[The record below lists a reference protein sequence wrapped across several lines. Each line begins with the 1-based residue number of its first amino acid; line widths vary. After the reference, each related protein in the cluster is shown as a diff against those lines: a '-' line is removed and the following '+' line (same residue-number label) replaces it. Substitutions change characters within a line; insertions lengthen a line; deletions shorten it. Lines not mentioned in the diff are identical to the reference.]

1 MASRKTA
8 PPSTPRTRSR
18 YTSAASSAVDT
29 QLERYRSMRDFNLT
43 AEPSGASRTTNTFAL
58 RKPTVSR
65 GLPFVIQK
73 HAASHLHYDFRL
85 SWGGILKSWA
95 IAKGPSYNPQ
105 ERRLAVEVEDHPLE
119 YGGFEG
125 IIPEGQYGGGTV
137 MIWDQGTWCPQLGSE
152 NVDACL
158 RSGHL
163 KFEMNGS
170 KLKGKWALIRM
181 SSHSADESDASAK
194 PHWLLIKEH
203 DKYERG
209 PGDPAITDERPNSA
223 ITGRSIPQIAAAHDH
238 VWGSANAD
246 PALDPAH
253 PTASSPHRTI
263 AKSKPGPHRPPAI
276 SLDALP
282 REHQPDFIAPQLALE
297 ATAAPTTGDWLRE
310 LKLDGYRIQARKSA
324 ADVTLLTRKGLDW
337 THRMPAVAAAIAQL
351 PAHDCTL
358 DGEVVVLAPDGNSSF
373 ALLQASFQDA
383 QAHPLTYFIFDL
395 LHLDGH
401 STRDLTLRERKQL
414 LIQLLPPHDATLRLS
429 EDIPGDGESVFHQAC
444 KLHAEGIIS
453 KRADAPY
460 RSIRSADWLKSKC
473 LREQE
478 FVIAGFTLSR
488 EGPDRI
494 GSLLLGYY
502 QPPAHGKRQ
511 PAKLIYAGRTGT
523 GFTQQ
528 LRRDLLTRLVQFR
541 VPEPAFDHVPPD
553 AMRGAF
559 WVRPALV
566 AQVRFATWTSDN
578 LVRQAA
584 FLGLR
589 EDKSPSE
596 VTRESPSVA
605 PTPKNAAPQP
615 KHESPQP
622 KSPKSRTPRTR
633 ASLRPKTL
641 QNFSLAAPRPKSKP
655 TTAPPTL
662 TLTHPDKI
670 LDPETGLTKQQ
681 LADYYAA
688 IADRMF
694 PHIAN
699 RPLSLVRCP
708 DGTGKPCFFQKHINT
723 SLPPGIHTIAIS
735 DKTSAQPEPYIT
747 LDTPQAILAFAQFDA
762 LEIHP
767 WGCTNKHLEHPDRL
781 IFDLDPDPTLPWLTL
796 AAAAAEVRQRLK
808 NVGLESFLKL
818 TGGKGLHV
826 VAPIE
831 PTITWAELKSAAH
844 TLVLSM
850 QRDNPS
856 LYLAKM
862 TKSSRTGKIFL
873 DYLRNQR
880 GATAVA
886 PYSPRA
892 TPGAHVSLPLAW
904 SALNQPSHPI
914 FSVHNL
920 DAWRNRLRTDP
931 WKSLLTTHQ
940 QLHPHHFTA
949 L

>member
-1 MASRKTA
+1 MATRKSDT
-8 PPSTPRTRSR
+8 SSITRKHPA
-18 YTSAASSAVDT
+18 TAASSAVDA
-29 QLERYRSMRDFNLT
+29 QLAHYRSMRDFNLT
-43 AEPSGASRTTNTFAL
+43 AEPSGTSTVSNSVGA
-58 RKPTVSR
+58 RKPGTAR

-73 HAASHLHYDFRL
+73 HDASHLHYDFRL
-85 SWGGILKSWA
+85 AWGGVLKSWA
-95 IAKGPSYNPQ
+95 VAKGPSYNPQ
-105 ERRLAVEVEDHPLE
+105 DRRLAVEVEDHPLE

-137 MIWDQGTWCPQLGSE
+137 MIWDQGSWWPQLGSE
-152 NVDACL
+152 NVEACL

-163 KFEMNGS
+163 KFEINGS
-170 KLKGKWALIRM
+170 KMKGKWALIRM
-181 SSHSADESDASAK
+181 NSHSADEPDTGIKS
-194 PHWLLIKEH
+194 HWLLIKEH

-223 ITGRSIPQIAAAHDH
+223 ITGRSIPQIAAARDH
-238 VWGSANAD
+238 VWGAAD
-246 PALDPAH
+246 PDAD
-253 PTASSPHRTI
+253 ASSASPSHSN
-263 AKSKPGPHRPPAI
+263 APKSKPRSHHAAAI

-282 REHQPDFIAPQLALE
+282 RESQPDFIAPQLALE
-297 ATAAPTTGDWLRE
+297 ATAAPTAGDWLHE
-310 LKLDGYRIQARKSA
+310 LKLDGYRIQARKSGSE
-324 ADVTLLTRKGLDW
+324 VTLLTRKGLDW
-337 THRMPAVAAAIAQL
+337 THRMPAIAAAVAQL
-351 PAHDCTL
+351 PTHDCTL

-383 QAHPLTYFIFDL
+383 HAHPLTYFLFDL

-401 STRDLTLRERKQL
+401 STRDLTLRERKHL
-414 LIQLLPPHDATLRLS
+414 LAHLLPAPEANGDANETLHLS
-429 EDIPGDGESVFHQAC
+429 EDIPGNGETVFQHAC
-444 KLHAEGIIS
+444 QLHAEGIIS

-478 FVIAGFTLSR
+478 LVIAGFTLSS

-494 GSLLLGYY
+494 GALLLGYY
-502 QPPAHGKRQ
+502 PPPTRGKHT

-523 GFTQQ
+523 GFSQQ
-528 LRRDLLTRLVQFR
+528 LRRDLLTRLIQLR

-553 AMRGAF
+553 ATRGAY
-559 WVRPALV
+559 WVQPDLV

-589 EDKSPSE
+589 EDKSASE
-596 VTRESPSVA
+596 VTRESPTIA
-605 PTPKNAAPQP
+605 PK
-615 KHESPQP
+615 
-622 KSPKSRTPRTR
+622 PRNST
-633 ASLRPKTL
+633 
-641 QNFSLAAPRPKSKP
+641 PRPKPESHQPKNPKRITPRPRVSLHPETLQRFSLSTPKP
-655 TTAPPTL
+655 RPRPVAPPVTL
-662 TLTHPDKI
+662 RLTHPDKI

-688 IADRMF
+688 VADRMF

-708 DGTGKPCFFQKHINT
+708 DGTAKPCFFQKHINT
-723 SLPPGIHTIAIS
+723 ALPPGIRTIAIT
-735 DKTSAQPEPYIT
+735 DKTSDQPEPYIT
-747 LDTPQAILAFAQFDA
+747 LDEPQAILSFAQFDA

-767 WGCTNKHLEHPDRL
+767 WGCTNNHLEHPDRL
-781 IFDLDPDPTLPWLTL
+781 IFDLDPDPAIPWLTL

-808 NVGLESFLKL
+808 NTGLESFLKL
-818 TGGKGLHV
+818 TGGKGLHI

-831 PTITWAELKSAAH
+831 STITWAELKAAARA
-844 TLVLSM
+844 LALSM
-850 QRDNPS
+850 QRDNPA
-856 LYLAKM
+856 LYLTKM
-862 TKSSRTGKIFL
+862 TKSSRHGKIFL

-892 TPGAHVSLPLAW
+892 GIGAHVSLPLPW
-904 SALNQPSHPI
+904 SALNHSTHPV

-920 DAWRNRLRTDP
+920 DAWRSRLRTDP
-931 WKSLLTTHQ
+931 WKSLLTTQQ
-940 QLHPHHFTA
+940 QLHPFHFAA